1 MADSFRLIDTGLR
14 SGRANIS
21 LDQAMVDARA
31 AGEIGD
37 TLRFIGFEPCVLV
50 GRHQAVSQEVR
61 LDYCREH
68 GIEIGRR
75 ITGGGTI
82 FMDPGVLGWAMVCD
96 KRALGT
102 TSLAEITQK
111 VCEAAARGLSMLGF
125 PAKFRPRNDIEVEGR
140 KLCGTGGFFDGDTMI
155 YQSTILGRLDPQ
167 MMLSALNVPR
177 AKLEKRGL
185 DDASKRVVTLE
196 ELLGAPPD
204 WARVKQ
210 VLAEAFQEDLGI
222 EFTPDT
228 LSEAETRRADELYTS
243 EIGTDEFVYEID
255 DPARDDA
262 VHSGQV
268 TTPGGTVTAHLRL
281 EGAAGRMI
289 REVLFTGDFFVA
301 PPRIVMDLESSL
313 RGVRVENMPAAVSAF
328 FKEAGA
334 AGLLSIQPDAFVD
347 AILAAVGELE
357 NTP

>member
-1 MADSFRLIDTGLR
+1 MPAQFRLIDTGLR

-21 LDQAMVDARA
+21 LDQAMIDARA

-37 TLRFIGFEPCVLV
+37 TLRFIEFEPCVLV

-82 FMDPGVLGWAMVCD
+82 FMDPGVLGWALVCD

-102 TSLAEITQK
+102 TSLAEITQR

-167 MMLSALNVPR
+167 VMLSALNVPR

-196 ELLGAPPD
+196 ELLGGPPD
-204 WARVKQ
+204 WAKVKAC
-210 VLAEAFQEDLGI
+210 LATAFAEDLGI
-222 EFTPDT
+222 DFMPDT
-228 LSEAETRRADELYTS
+228 LSEAETRRADELYTT

-255 DPARDDA
+255 DPARDA
-262 VHSGQV
+262 SVHTGQI
-268 TTPGGTVTAHLRL
+268 TTPGGTVAAYVRL
-281 EGAAGRMI
+281 EGAASRMI
-289 REVLFTGDFFVA
+289 REVLFSGDFFVA
-301 PPRIVMDLESSL
+301 PPRIVMDLEASL
-313 RGVRVENMPAAVSAF
+313 RGGRIEDMPARVKAF
-328 FKEAGA
+328 FEDAGA
-334 AGLLSIQPDAFVD
+334 AGLLSIQPAAFAD

-357 NTP
+357 GAP